1 MIMGSNKEE
10 RWAKGSGWSLGG
22 VLFIKMESECS
33 QSSFFESLGDL
44 FNFPPLLFPILL

>member
-22 VLFIKMESECS
+22 
-33 QSSFFESLGDL
+33 FFSLRWSL
-44 FNFPPLLFPILL
+44 SAHRARSLKALEIYSISLFPILL